1 MVQKRALAWSLL
13 CCLAVAGSAMAQP
26 PSTRTVLQTVPTSD
40 VTHPSGLIQGDEW
53 GFSGRAGDVV
63 TVQVDTRDD
72 TYQGTST
79 LDPLVLLLRPDG
91 SVAAFGDD
99 EATCSRPPVCGFA
112 CPLLANFTLDQ
123 TGRWIIVVQDL
134 GGATNTGVFC
144 TGGGYNLSL
153 TAPPHAITSLKLGSD
168 DGAVQQPPDARRQIE
183 QRKGV
188 N

>member
-1 MVQKRALAWSLL
+1 MVQKRAVAWSLT
-13 CCLAVAGSAMAQP
+13 CCLGVAGSAMAQQP
-26 PSTRTVLQTVPTSD
+26 TRTVLQTVPTSD
-40 VTHPSGLIQGDEW
+40 PDHPSGLIQGDEW
-53 GFSGRAGDVV
+53 GFAGHVGDVV

-79 LDPLVLLLRPDG
+79 LDPLMLLLRPDG
-91 SVAAFGDD
+91 SLAAFGDD
-99 EATCSRPPVCGFA
+99 EVTCSRPPVCGFA

-123 TGRWIIVVQDL
+123 TGRWIVVVQDL

-153 TAPPHAITSLKLGSD
+153 TAPQHAVTSLKLGSD
-168 DGAVQQPPDARRQIE
+168 DGAVQQPHGARRQVE
-183 QRKGV
+183 ERKGV